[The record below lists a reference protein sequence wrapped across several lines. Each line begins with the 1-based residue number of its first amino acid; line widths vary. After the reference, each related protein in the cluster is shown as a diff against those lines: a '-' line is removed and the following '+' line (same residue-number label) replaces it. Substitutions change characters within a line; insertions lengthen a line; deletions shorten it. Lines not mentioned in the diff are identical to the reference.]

1 LIVRILV
8 VDPSEVFRVGLRAVL
23 AAEAD
28 VEIVGEVAD
37 GAAAVRVCDELE
49 PDVVVLE
56 LRLAGTSGVDVA
68 RALLRSRPELRIL
81 MLTWSEDEVDL
92 RAAVRA
98 GAQGYLLKDV
108 PADELAAALRTV
120 ALGKPMV
127 SPALAPKLMS
137 ELATAVRR
145 DAPRA
150 EGTARLTEREL
161 EVLRLVARGM
171 SNRAV
176 AESLFLSENTVK
188 NHVRNILDKL
198 EAHSRMAAVVKASH
212 LGLLEI

>member
-1 LIVRILV
+1 MRILV
-8 VDPSEVFRVGLRAVL
+8 VDPSEVFRLGLRVVL
-23 AAEAD
+23 DPEDD
-28 VEIVGEVAD
+28 VEIAGEVAD
-37 GAAAVRVCDELE
+37 GAAAMRACEELE

-56 LRLAGTSGVDVA
+56 LHLAGSSGVDVA
-68 RALLRSRPELRIL
+68 RALLRTHPDLRIL

-98 GAQGYLLKDV
+98 GAMGYLLKDV

-212 LGLLEI
+212 MGLLEI

>member
-1 LIVRILV
+1 MRVLV
-8 VDPSEVFRVGLRAVL
+8 VDPSEVFRIGLRSAL
-23 AAEAD
+23 SAETD

-37 GAAAVRVCDELE
+37 GAGAMRAAEELE

-56 LRLAGTSGVDVA
+56 LRLAGSSGVDVA
-68 RALLRSRPELRIL
+68 RALLRARPELKIL

-98 GAQGYLLKDV
+98 GSQGYLLKDV
-108 PADELAAALRTV
+108 PADELASALRTV
-120 ALGKPMV
+120 ALGRPMV

-171 SNRAV
+171 SNRSV
-176 AESLFLSENTVK
+176 AEALFLSENTVK

>member
-1 LIVRILV
+1 MRVLV
-8 VDPSEVFRVGLRAVL
+8 VDPSEVFRIGLSTVL
-23 AAEAD
+23 ADADD
-28 VEIVGEVAD
+28 VEVVGAVAD
-37 GAAAVRVCDELE
+37 GTAAIEVCAELE
-49 PDVVVLE
+49 PDVVVME
-56 LRLAGTSGVDVA
+56 LRLDGRSGVDVA
-68 RALLRSRPELRIL
+68 RALLRSHPELRIL

-108 PADELAAALRTV
+108 PADQLAEALRTID
-120 ALGKPMV
+120 LGQPMV

-171 SNRAV
+171 SNRSV

-188 NHVRNILDKL
+188 NHVRSILEKL
-198 EAHSRMAAVVKASH
+198 EAHSRMEAVVKASRI
-212 LGLLEI
+212 GLLQL

>member
-1 LIVRILV
+1 MRVLL
-8 VDPSEVFRVGLRAVL
+8 VDPSEVFRIGLRSVL
-23 AAEAD
+23 SAEPD
-28 VEIVGEVAD
+28 VEVVGEAAD
-37 GAAAVRVCDELE
+37 GDEAIGLCKE
-49 PDVVVLE
+49 LAPDVVVLE
-56 LRLAGTSGVDVA
+56 LRLGGGSGVDVA
-68 RALLRSRPELRIL
+68 RSLLRTTPELRIL

-98 GAQGYLLKDV
+98 GSMGYLLKDV
-108 PADELAAALRTV
+108 PAADLAAALRTV
-120 ALGKPMV
+120 ALGRPMV
-127 SPALAPKLMS
+127 SPALAPKLMT

-171 SNRAV
+171 SNRSV
-176 AESLFLSENTVK
+176 ADTLFLSENTVK

-198 EAHSRMAAVVKASH
+198 ESHSRMEAVVKASKI
-212 LGLLEI
+212 GLLQL

>member
-1 LIVRILV
+1 MRVLV
-8 VDPSEVFRVGLRAVL
+8 VDPSEVFRIGLRTVL
-23 AAEAD
+23 ADESD
-28 VEIVGEVAD
+28 VEIVGEVGD
-37 GAAAVRVCDELE
+37 GAAALAACEELD

-56 LRLAGTSGVDVA
+56 LRLIGASGVDIA
-68 RALLRSRPELRIL
+68 RAMLRAKPDRRIL

-108 PADELAAALRTV
+108 PASELAAGLRTV
-120 ALGKPMV
+120 ALGRPLV
-127 SPALAPKLMS
+127 SAALAPKLMS